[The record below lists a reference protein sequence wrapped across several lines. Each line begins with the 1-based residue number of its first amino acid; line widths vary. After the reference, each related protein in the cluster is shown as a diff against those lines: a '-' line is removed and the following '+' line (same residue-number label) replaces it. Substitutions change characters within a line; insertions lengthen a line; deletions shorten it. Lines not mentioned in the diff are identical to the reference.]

1 MMTKVKDYY
10 SILNVAH
17 NADESEVKQA
27 YDTLARLHPENG
39 KLLKEAHDV
48 LTNPKKRS
56 QYNQYMSTQNGNAGV
71 TKPLASKQANETV
84 RWDYMTLES
93 SKNYGTTKYYIDGD
107 MKPELKNG
115 VFINILK
122 MLGSEGWEMVGIST
136 VGSEQ
141 TFVFKRLTNEIYEMP
156 DDGPAA

>member
-1 MMTKVKDYY
+1 MTKVKDYY
-10 SILNVAH
+10 NILNIDH
-17 NADESEVKQA
+17 DADDNEIKQA
-27 YDTLARLHPENG
+27 YNTLTRLHPEST
-39 KLLKEAHDV
+39 KSLKEAHDV
-48 LTNPKKRS
+48 LTNPKKRA
-56 QYNQYMSTQNGNAGV
+56 QYDKYMSSHNGNG
-71 TKPLASKQANETV
+71 SKSAANDDETI

-141 TFVFKRLTNEIYEMP
+141 TFVFKRLTKEVYEMP